1 MSNQRTLE
9 QERAAFAWNCIQKI
23 KDEIFV
29 GDQKKQENYSSL
41 VRKAPADIQTNG
53 LGQIIAFWRAKGSGK
68 GKPDVETPDYQ
79 ILQHVSGWLNSKES
93 MNLAKPDLVEWVSKE
108 AKVADYRRATTE
120 TIAFLVWLKRFAE
133 AELP

>member
-9 QERAAFAWNCIQKI
+9 QERAAFAWDCIQKI
-23 KDEIFV
+23 KTGIFA
-29 GDQKKQENYSSL
+29 GDQKRQENYSSL
-41 VRKAPADIQTNG
+41 ARKAPADIQTNG
-53 LGQIIAFWRAKGSGK
+53 LGQTLAFWRAKGSDK
-68 GKPDVETPDYQ
+68 GKPDEKTPDYQ
-79 ILQHVSGWLNSKES
+79 ILQHVSGWLKSKPG

-108 AKVADYRRATTE
+108 AQVAEYRRATTE